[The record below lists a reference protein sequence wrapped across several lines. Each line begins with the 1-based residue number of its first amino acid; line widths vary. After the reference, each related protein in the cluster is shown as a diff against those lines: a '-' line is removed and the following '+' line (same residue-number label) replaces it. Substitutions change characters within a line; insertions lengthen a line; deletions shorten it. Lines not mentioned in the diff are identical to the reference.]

1 MEYFLV
7 FTLGIATTV
16 LVFFLLKPA
25 LFTRPNTDYSV
36 LEMMVEEAINQL
48 EERQGEILAEIEEQ
62 HQALLELQKQI
73 VSSFIPEYQQSPKV
87 LAVLELAAQ
96 NKDVADIAKKLGLG
110 LGEVATH
117 SAELNKESEPL
128 AESG

>member
-16 LVFFLLKPA
+16 LVLFLLKPA

-96 NKDVADIAKKLGLG
+96 DKDVADIAKKLGLG
-110 LGEVATH
+110 LGEVELIL
-117 SAELNKESEPL
+117 ELNKESEPL

>member
-110 LGEVATH
+110 LGEVELIL
-117 SAELNKESEPL
+117 ELNKES
-128 AESG
+128 

>member
-1 MEYFLV
+1 MEYVLV

-110 LGEVATH
+110 LGEVELIL
-117 SAELNKESEPL
+117 ELNKESEPL

>member
-1 MEYFLV
+1 
-7 FTLGIATTV
+7 
-16 LVFFLLKPA
+16 
-25 LFTRPNTDYSV
+25 
-36 LEMMVEEAINQL
+36 MMVEEAINQL

-110 LGEVATH
+110 LGEVELIL
-117 SAELNKESEPL
+117 ELNKESEPL

>member
-1 MEYFLV
+1 VEYVLV

-110 LGEVATH
+110 LGEVELIL
-117 SAELNKESEPL
+117 ELNKDLKCNSKCN
-128 AESG
+128 S

>member
-1 MEYFLV
+1 MEYVLV

-73 VSSFIPEYQQSPKV
+73 ASSFIPEYQQSPKV

-110 LGEVATH
+110 LGEVELIL
-117 SAELNKESEPL
+117 ELNKESEPL

>member
-16 LVFFLLKPA
+16 LVLFLLKPA

-73 VSSFIPEYQQSPKV
+73 ASSFIPEYQQSPKV

-110 LGEVATH
+110 LGEVELIL
-117 SAELNKESEPL
+117 ELNKESEPL

>member
-1 MEYFLV
+1 VEYFLV

-16 LVFFLLKPA
+16 LVLFLLKPA

-110 LGEVATH
+110 LGEVELIL
-117 SAELNKESEPL
+117 ELNKESEPL

>member
-110 LGEVATH
+110 LGEVELIL
-117 SAELNKESEPL
+117 ELNKESEPL

>member
-73 VSSFIPEYQQSPKV
+73 ASSFIPEYQQSPKV

-110 LGEVATH
+110 LGEVELIL
-117 SAELNKESEPL
+117 ELNKESEPL

>member
-96 NKDVADIAKKLGLG
+96 DKDVADIAKKLGLG
-110 LGEVATH
+110 LGEVELIL
-117 SAELNKESEPL
+117 ELNKQSEPL

>member
-1 MEYFLV
+1 VEYFLV

-16 LVFFLLKPA
+16 LVLFLLKPA

-73 VSSFIPEYQQSPKV
+73 ASSFIPEYQQSPKV

-110 LGEVATH
+110 LGEVELIL
-117 SAELNKESEPL
+117 ELNKESEPL

>member
-48 EERQGEILAEIEEQ
+48 EERQGGILAEIEEQ

-73 VSSFIPEYQQSPKV
+73 ASSFIPEYQQSPKV

-110 LGEVATH
+110 LGEVELIL
-117 SAELNKESEPL
+117 ELNKESEPL

>member
-1 MEYFLV
+1 VEYFLV

-110 LGEVATH
+110 LGEVELIL
-117 SAELNKESEPL
+117 ELNKESEPL

>member
-110 LGEVATH
+110 LGEVELIL
-117 SAELNKESEPL
+117 ELNKDLKCNSKCN
-128 AESG
+128 G

>member
-96 NKDVADIAKKLGLG
+96 DKDVADIAKKLGLG
-110 LGEVATH
+110 LGEVELIL
-117 SAELNKESEPL
+117 ELNKESEPL

>member
-1 MEYFLV
+1 MEYVLV

-73 VSSFIPEYQQSPKV
+73 ASSFIPEYQQSPKV

-110 LGEVATH
+110 LGEVELIL
-117 SAELNKESEPL
+117 ELNKESKVQ
-128 AESG
+128 

>member
-36 LEMMVEEAINQL
+36 LEMMVEEVINQL

-110 LGEVATH
+110 LGEVELIL
-117 SAELNKESEPL
+117 ELNKESEPL

>member
-110 LGEVATH
+110 LGEVELIL
-117 SAELNKESEPL
+117 ELNKESM
-128 AESG
+128 SQ

>member
-1 MEYFLV
+1 MEYVLV

-16 LVFFLLKPA
+16 LVLFLLKPA

-96 NKDVADIAKKLGLG
+96 DKDVADIAKKLGLG
-110 LGEVATH
+110 LGEVELIL
-117 SAELNKESEPL
+117 ELNKESEPL

>member
-16 LVFFLLKPA
+16 LVLFLLKPA

-110 LGEVATH
+110 LGEVELIL
-117 SAELNKESEPL
+117 ELNKESEPL